1 MVDIRN
7 IELGLEKYVLPSQ
20 CEHVFYVHV
29 LGKEGWS
36 YVVKYDPIGRPI
48 KYKVAKEDEIEEEDD
63 VEE

>member
-36 YVVKYDPIGRPI
+36 YVVKYDHRGRLV
-48 KYKVAKEDEIEEEDD
+48 KYNVEEGEEIE
-63 VEE
+63 